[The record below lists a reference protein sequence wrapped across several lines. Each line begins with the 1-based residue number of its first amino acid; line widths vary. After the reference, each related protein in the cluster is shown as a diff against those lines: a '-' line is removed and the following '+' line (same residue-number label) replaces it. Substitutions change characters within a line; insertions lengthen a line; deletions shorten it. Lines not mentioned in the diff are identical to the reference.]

1 MPAANEEARVM
12 LKPVLV
18 VLTLAPGGEATH
30 LALTSAETAQECAA
44 KSQAVRQVLQD
55 AGVKVIEARCAET
68 DLAFTPYGHGGKG
81 PHVHPWRV
89 TLPATGALIEPLP
102 AAETCAPAPDATP
115 AVHCALSA
123 QAVAE

>member
-1 MPAANEEARVM
+1 M
-12 LKPVLV
+12 LKSVLV

-30 LALTSAETAQECAA
+30 LALTSAESAQECAA
-44 KSQAVRQVLQD
+44 KSRAVRQVLLD
-55 AGVKVIEARCAET
+55 AGVQVIDTRCAET
-68 DLAFTPYGHGGKG
+68 DVAFTPYGHGNKG

-89 TLPATGALIEPLP
+89 TLPETGALIEPLS
-102 AAETCAPAPDATP
+102 AAEACVPAPDATP